1 MISGLKPND
10 SKCEICGIGVK
21 RGGEKVALCGMKSTD
36 LTLESIKILGINY
49 SYNEKVFTEANYLE
63 IITNIEK
70 LVNIWRMRNLTI
82 IGKNTIFGTLVM

>member
-1 MISGLKPND
+1 
-10 SKCEICGIGVK
+10 
-21 RGGEKVALCGMKSTD
+21 MKSTD

-49 SYNEKVFTEANYLE
+49 SYNEKVFTETNYLE

-82 IGKNTIFGTLVM
+82 IEKNAIFDTLVMSKVVFLSFLTNVPRLIILKIRKDPI